1 MGAHRTVREW
11 LQPLP
16 APPAPHNYA
25 PPQRRCWGQD
35 LAVGGLGTLR
45 WGTPGG
51 GVGSCYSHGSLMGLG
66 GSSCPF
72 PSSKLVGV
80 GGQWFGTVPPL
91 LCLDLFIYFVVL
103 GWEEAA
109 GVGGSWSVPGLG
121 SVQPPGTAVMSPVGV
136 SLSLPKLTPPPWLW
150 GAAQGGCWDS
160 FNRLVGSPRFNCKKK
175 RRKKEKE
182 KKNWKRIKKT
192 SLDPK
197 CVGGGLGGGA
207 GGRAQRGG
215 GGLRAG
221 PDPGT

>member
-1 MGAHRTVREW
+1 MVWGAAIPMGALWGWVGPVAPSP
-11 LQPLP
+11 PLSW
-16 APPAPHNYA
+16 
-25 PPQRRCWGQD
+25 WGW
-35 LAVGGLGTLR
+35 VGSGLGL
-45 WGTPGG
+45 
-51 GVGSCYSHGSLMGLG
+51 S
-66 GSSCPF
+66 
-72 PSSKLVGV
+72 
-80 GGQWFGTVPPL
+80 PPL

-109 GVGGSWSVPGLG
+109 GVGGSWSVPELG

-197 CVGGGLGGGA
+197 CVGGGLGGGGRVQSPEGRRWA
-207 GGRAQRGG
+207 AGRAGSRHLTWGQQGHEARDWSAAVLACSECVGS
-215 GGLRAG
+215 
-221 PDPGT
+221 